1 MLVLPQLQN
10 KILIH
15 QHCVTFNVLEKIR
28 NLSKIFIP
36 DNTIYTASIAF
47 IAGYIH
53 IKKTE

>member
-36 DNTIYTASIAF
+36 DNTIYLIPWD
-47 IAGYIH
+47 
-53 IKKTE
+53 K